1 MIETETSTDLD
12 APTDLDAIEDAIGLD
27 SGRLSAEVD
36 ASQTGQRL
44 DRFLSEALPDVSRT
58 RIQALIR
65 DGRVRIAGGPSSGA
79 TIEDVKYRV
88 KQGESFELALPP
100 ASDPELK
107 PQAIPLDVVYED
119 EDLIVIDK
127 PAGLVVHPGAGQPD
141 GTLVNALLAH
151 CGESLSG
158 IGGVARPGIVHR
170 LDKDTS
176 GLMVV
181 AKNDHAHRALA
192 EQFADHG
199 RTGEMARGYLALVW
213 GAPSRPH
220 GRIEA
225 PIGRHPTSRTRMA
238 VVPQDRGRFAATQWR
253 LAETYGN
260 AGKNGGRG
268 KDAVASLIECTLETG
283 RTHQVRV
290 HLAHY
295 GHPLVGDPLYGTGF
309 KSKLKT
315 LPDDLAAAITALDRQ
330 ALHAAHLSF
339 VHPRTGTLL
348 EFNSDL
354 PDDLAEIVRQFKQ
367 L

>member
-1 MIETETSTDLD
+1 MIETET
-12 APTDLDAIEDAIGLD
+12 PTDLDAALDLDAIEEATETETA
-27 SGRLSAEVD
+27 RLAAVD
-36 ASQTGQRL
+36 ESQIGQRL

-65 DGRVRIAGGPSSGA
+65 EGHVRIAGGPSGGA

-88 KQGESFELALPP
+88 KQGDCFELIVPP
-100 ASDPELK
+100 AAEPELN
-107 PQAIPLDVVYED
+107 PEAIPLDVVYED
-119 EDLIVIDK
+119 EDVIVIDK

-151 CGESLSG
+151 CGKSLSG

-176 GLMVV
+176 GLMVA
-181 AKNDHAHRALA
+181 AKNDRAHRALA

-238 VVPQDRGRFAATQWR
+238 VVPKDKGRFAATQWR
-253 LAETYGN
+253 LVESYG
-260 AGKNGGRG
+260 GTG

-290 HLAHY
+290 HMAHY
-295 GHPLVGDPLYGTGF
+295 RHPLVGDPLYGAGF

-315 LPDDLAAAITALDRQ
+315 LPEDLAGAISALDRQ

-339 VHPRTGTLL
+339 VHPGTGTLL